1 MEMPNS
7 LMTLLFGSSSQP
19 IENDLVQRERC
30 CKFYPSFQTYC
41 YLGVVHYRLG
51 NFDKAIEPLLEAL
64 RMEPFEYGQGDNPPY
79 IEAFLAMGYLKVGKI
94 EKAEEFRK
102 RLVEIVSKSQWEN
115 DRQVQEILDEV
126 NETFRQFAT
135 VL

>member
-1 MEMPNS
+1 
-7 LMTLLFGSSSQP
+7 
-19 IENDLVQRERC
+19 
-30 CKFYPSFQTYC
+30 
-41 YLGVVHYRLG
+41 
-51 NFDKAIEPLLEAL
+51 
-64 RMEPFEYGQGDNPPY
+64 MEPFEYGQGDNPPY